1 MLAALGWFFLLH
13 KDEVGK
19 RFSAK
24 CKYTTNL
31 ICVVLAFPFFFTF
44 FLFPGHNV
52 FCSDLKKEKRENLIT
67 VKLCFPACT

>member
-1 MLAALGWFFLLH
+1 MAFL
-13 KDEVGK
+13 DGK

-31 ICVVLAFPFFFTF
+31 KCVVLAFPFFLLTF
-44 FLFPGHNV
+44 FPGYNV